1 MNMVWLGFG
10 VGCVCL
16 VFVYIAIRVLS
27 IRLPLKPFFLAT
39 SILMAI
45 MSIAFLGSGIK
56 ELIEGDVISM
66 TSPAWVS
73 WIPSNS
79 FLEIL
84 GIYPCVETIVPQLI
98 LLAIT
103 IGTFVYWMKKNR
115 RMVEEAKRAETE
127 SAD

>member
-1 MNMVWLGFG
+1 
-10 VGCVCL
+10 
-16 VFVYIAIRVLS
+16 
-27 IRLPLKPFFLAT
+27 
-39 SILMAI
+39 
-45 MSIAFLGSGIK
+45 
-56 ELIEGDVISM
+56 M

-103 IGTFVYWMKKNR
+103 IGTFVYWMKRNKQ
-115 RMVEEAKRAETE
+115 MVEQAKLVEEVADEEARKEAQKETDAN
-127 SAD
+127 S